1 MATSFDAPDSL
12 ITDLDHVVADSD
24 EFDNR
29 SEAIRVAIR
38 EFIDER
44 QHSDSEQA

>member
-29 SEAIRVAIR
+29 SEAIRVAIQ

-44 QHSDSEQA
+44 HNSNPE

>member
-1 MATSFDAPDSL
+1 MATSFDAPDQL

-44 QHSDSEQA
+44 HDSNTE